1 MEPRLLSRSGMMA
14 EIMVVTHNRLIR
26 YKMLTECRWLPLGI
40 VRSCIPIKKNITPSP
55 SGRVIDLTNGPPKD
69 RQSWNLKRSHLQVWI
84 HLALEGALNQ
94 IEMHSLPMPQHTD
107 DLVPL
112 VKTGWC
118 LVFFW
123 LVSFEVMQSS
133 EPDLLWAVVELL
145 LALSRAWLWQKK
157 GGLTPEIQG
166 TFLSYFL

>member
-1 MEPRLLSRSGMMA
+1 MA

-26 YKMLTECRWLPLGI
+26 YKMLTECRCLPLGI

-69 RQSWNLKRSHLQVWI
+69 RQSWSLKRSHLQVWI
-84 HLALEGALNQ
+84 HLALEDALKQ

-112 VKTGWC
+112 VKTGRC
-118 LVFFW
+118 LACQF
-123 LVSFEVMQSS
+123 
-133 EPDLLWAVVELL
+133 
-145 LALSRAWLWQKK
+145 
-157 GGLTPEIQG
+157 
-166 TFLSYFL
+166 